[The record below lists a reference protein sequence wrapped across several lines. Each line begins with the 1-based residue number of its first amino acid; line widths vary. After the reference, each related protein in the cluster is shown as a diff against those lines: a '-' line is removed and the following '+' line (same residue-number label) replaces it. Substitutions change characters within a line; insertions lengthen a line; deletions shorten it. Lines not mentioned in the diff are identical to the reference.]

1 MREAEVWA
9 SKRRICMTECA
20 LPEKNPA
27 DLEIADIL
35 QQAKTIAVVGISHKE
50 HRDSHKVAKYLKEH
64 GYKMIPVNPKYTE
77 VLGEKCY
84 PSLKDVPEPIDIADI
99 FRNLEAIPG
108 IVAEAIAAGVGTVWL
123 QLGLAHNEA
132 ARQAEAAGLR
142 VVMDKCTKIEHSRLC
157 KGWREQER
165 G

>member
-1 MREAEVWA
+1 
-9 SKRRICMTECA
+9 MTECA
-20 LPEKNPA
+20 LPENNPA
-27 DLEIADIL
+27 DAEIAQIL

-50 HRDSHKVAKYLKEH
+50 DRDSHKVAKYLKEH

-84 PSLKDVPEPIDIADI
+84 PSLQDVPERIDIADL

-108 IVAEAIAAGVGTVWL
+108 IVEEAIAAGVGTVWM

-132 ARQAEAAGLR
+132 ARKAEAAGLR
-142 VVMDKCTKIEHSRLC
+142 VVMNKCTKIEHYRLC
-157 KGWREQER
+157 KGVPE
-165 G
+165 

>member
-1 MREAEVWA
+1 
-9 SKRRICMTECA
+9 MTECA
-20 LPEKNPA
+20 LPENNPA
-27 DLEIADIL
+27 DAEIGQIL

-50 HRDSHKVAKYLKEH
+50 DRDSHKVAKYLKEH

-84 PSLKDVPEPIDIADI
+84 PSLQDVPERIDIADI

-108 IVAEAIAAGVGTVWL
+108 IVEEAIAAGVGTVWM

-132 ARQAEAAGLR
+132 ARKAEAAGLR
-142 VVMDKCTKIEHSRLC
+142 VVMNKCTKIEHYRLC
-157 KGWREQER
+157 QDVLE
-165 G
+165 

>member
-1 MREAEVWA
+1 
-9 SKRRICMTECA
+9 MTECA
-20 LPEKNPA
+20 LPENNPA
-27 DLEIADIL
+27 DAEIAQIL

-50 HRDSHKVAKYLKEH
+50 DRDSHKVAKYLKEH

-84 PSLKDVPEPIDIADI
+84 PSLQDVPERIDIADL

-108 IVAEAIAAGVGTVWL
+108 IVDEAIAAGVGTVWM

-132 ARQAEAAGLR
+132 ARKAEAAGLR
-142 VVMDKCTKIEHSRLC
+142 VVMNKCTKIEHYRLC
-157 KGWREQER
+157 KRVLE
-165 G
+165 

>member
-1 MREAEVWA
+1 
-9 SKRRICMTECA
+9 MTECA
-20 LPEKNPA
+20 LPENNPA
-27 DLEIADIL
+27 DAEIAQIL

-50 HRDSHKVAKYLKEH
+50 DRDSHKVAKYLKEH

-84 PSLKDVPEPIDIADI
+84 PSLQDVPERIDIADI

-108 IVAEAIAAGVGTVWL
+108 IVDEAIAAGVGTVWM

-132 ARQAEAAGLR
+132 ARKAEAAGLR
-142 VVMDKCTKIEHSRLC
+142 VVMNKCTKIEHYRLC
-157 KGWREQER
+157 KGVLE
-165 G
+165 

>member
-1 MREAEVWA
+1 
-9 SKRRICMTECA
+9 MTECA
-20 LPEKNPA
+20 LPENNPA
-27 DLEIADIL
+27 DAEIGQIL

-50 HRDSHKVAKYLKEH
+50 DRDSHKVAKYLKEH

-84 PSLKDVPEPIDIADI
+84 PSLQDVPERIDIADL

-108 IVAEAIAAGVGTVWL
+108 IVQEAIAAGVGTVWL

-132 ARQAEAAGLR
+132 ARQAEAGGLR
-142 VVMDKCTKIEHSRLC
+142 VVMNKCTKIEHSRLC
-157 KGWREQER
+157 KK
-165 G
+165 

>member
-1 MREAEVWA
+1 
-9 SKRRICMTECA
+9 MTECA
-20 LPEKNPA
+20 LPENNPA
-27 DLEIADIL
+27 DAEIAQIL

-50 HRDSHKVAKYLKEH
+50 DRDSHKVAKYLKEH

-84 PSLKDVPEPIDIADI
+84 PSLQDVPERIDIADL

-108 IVAEAIAAGVGTVWL
+108 IVEEAIAAGVGTVWM

-132 ARQAEAAGLR
+132 ARKAEAAGLR
-142 VVMDKCTKIEHSRLC
+142 VVMNKCTKIEHYRLC
-157 KGWREQER
+157 KGVLE
-165 G
+165 

>member
-1 MREAEVWA
+1 
-9 SKRRICMTECA
+9 MTECA
-20 LPEKNPA
+20 LPENNPA
-27 DLEIADIL
+27 DAEIGQIL

-50 HRDSHKVAKYLKEH
+50 DRDSHKVAKYLKAH

-84 PSLKDVPEPIDIADI
+84 PSLQDVPERIDIADL

-108 IVAEAIAAGVGTVWL
+108 IVEEAIAAGVGTVWM

-132 ARQAEAAGLR
+132 ARKAEAAGLR
-142 VVMDKCTKIEHSRLC
+142 VVMNKCTKIEHYRLC
-157 KGWREQER
+157 KRVLE
-165 G
+165 

>member
-1 MREAEVWA
+1 
-9 SKRRICMTECA
+9 MTECA
-20 LPEKNPA
+20 LPENNPA
-27 DLEIADIL
+27 DAEIGQIL

-50 HRDSHKVAKYLKEH
+50 DRDSHKVAKYLKEH

-84 PSLKDVPEPIDIADI
+84 PSLQDVPERIDIADL

-108 IVAEAIAAGVGTVWL
+108 IVDEAIAAGVGTVWM

-132 ARQAEAAGLR
+132 ARKAEAAGLR
-142 VVMDKCTKIEHSRLC
+142 VVMNKCTKIEHYRLC
-157 KGWREQER
+157 KRVLE
-165 G
+165 

>member
-1 MREAEVWA
+1 
-9 SKRRICMTECA
+9 MTECA
-20 LPEKNPA
+20 LPENNPA
-27 DLEIADIL
+27 DAEIAQIL

-50 HRDSHKVAKYLKEH
+50 DRDSHKVAKYLKEH

-84 PSLKDVPEPIDIADI
+84 PSLQDVPERIDIADL

-108 IVAEAIAAGVGTVWL
+108 IVQEAIDAGVGTVWL

-142 VVMDKCTKIEHSRLC
+142 VVMNKCTKIEHSRLC
-157 KGWREQER
+157 KK
-165 G
+165 